1 MNKSSRLVHGIGV
14 KGMDYPAWENGK
26 DTKEYALW
34 SSMLERCTKKL
45 WIKRPT
51 YTGTTCSENFKS
63 YSFFYE
69 WCQEQVGF
77 GDRDVNGNKWQLD
90 KDLLLKGNKH
100 YSEDTCVFVP
110 PVLNLLLSRCS
121 SSTGEF
127 PLGVSWSKAAQKY
140 IAQCGEGKKNKSAY
154 IGVYTTV
161 EEAFL
166 AYKTLKEIRVKQVA
180 EEYKNKLDTRT
191 YAALMKYE
199 ANIND

>member
-1 MNKSSRLVHGIGV
+1 MSRLVCGIGFNDN
-14 KGMDYPAWENGK
+14 KYLAKTGSKITAEYTAW
-26 DTKEYALW
+26 A
-34 SSMLERCTKKL
+34 SMLRRCKEST
-45 WIKRPT
+45 WVRQPT